1 MIKLAFLLQSKHGVE
16 GEKLDY
22 LTLRLQTVE
31 TENDRL
37 KTESLRLKTEND
49 KLRMVNFK
57 TQRHIPHYPIYM
69 SILFRSLYY

>member
-1 MIKLAFLLQSKHGVE
+1 MNILLQSKHGAE

-31 TENDRL
+31 SENDRL

-49 KLRMVNFK
+49 KLRMVTYKIFGHSCK
-57 TQRHIPHYPIYM
+57 MYPM
-69 SILFRSLYY
+69 HL